1 VTKKPRCPSSI
12 AKSSDKTPL
21 FEQTMLESLGN
32 PSDRS
37 QYTNLFLGRAGEY
50 FVASEL
56 LRRGLNPFLSPV
68 DTGIDLVAHQEFIPP
83 RPLLHAVHNV
93 FLFQVKTTARDEYAD
108 SIPTRTVH
116 DWWHKRVNL
125 VIVFWSENTQPTCL
139 ILPPSL
145 LHMLTSGGFDDPKAP
160 LKIGTRKVTLRVF
173 RRGTRLYMRNMHN
186 DLTAMQNRFDRI
198 ESIDS
203 DSQIM
208 PSYAVW
214 GDGSGLLQIEP

>member
-1 VTKKPRCPSSI
+1 VPKQPRMPPSLAKPC
-12 AKSSDKTPL
+12 DKPPL

-56 LRRGLNPFLSPV
+56 LRRGFNPFLSPV
-68 DTGIDLVAHQEFIPP
+68 DAGIDLFAHQEFIPP

-93 FLFQVKTTARDEYAD
+93 FLFQVKTTARDEYTD

-116 DWWHKRVNL
+116 DWWHKRINL

-173 RRGTRLYMRNMHN
+173 RRGTRLYIRSMHN

-203 DSQIM
+203 DSQII
-208 PSYAVW
+208 PSYAKW
-214 GDGSGLLQIEP
+214 DDGSSLLQIEP

>member
-1 VTKKPRCPSSI
+1 VTKPKCPLSLAKPC
-12 AKSSDKTPL
+12 DKTPL

-32 PSDRS
+32 LSDRS

-68 DTGIDLVAHQEFIPP
+68 DTGVDLFAHQEFIPHT
-83 RPLLHAVHNV
+83 PLLHAVHKV
-93 FLFQVKTTARDEYAD
+93 FLFQVKTTARDEYKV
-108 SIPTRTVH
+108 SISTRTVH
-116 DWWHKRVNL
+116 DWWHKRINL
-125 VIVFWSENTQPTCL
+125 VIVFWKEDSQPTCL

-160 LKIGTRKVTLRVF
+160 LKIGTRKISLRVF

-203 DSQIM
+203 DSQII